1 MGRLLIQKEVI
12 ELTGFSSDKVRRLAE
27 LNLIKFSGKY
37 YQEDSILQYLDYE
50 KVVIDTSFNINEFTE
65 FVQIPKYTGI
75 QNLQL
80 HFPEEFHLLEI
91 IKLTFPI
98 NGKYTFIT
106 KDSSLNFRNALD
118 KKRAIF
124 STHISTKEAN
134 KRYGFGFSRI
144 KYYTKIK
151 KLNPIVAPPNLSA
164 HGLYYPIA
172 ELEVVAVEEQ
182 AFLEKHYSV
191 SAVKKMLGYAE
202 SSLSSIMAL
211 VEEGFLTFQK
221 TEYGIINEN
230 SGNNTFWI
238 TKESVHSLLD
248 LLENNYLKLE
258 YIKNKLKLSHVYL
271 LTVFSN
277 DEKLIIGKQVYIKK
291 EKALQFIE
299 GYDLESIKE
308 SYSSNLNAPSIV
320 HNYIKESYS
329 SNPNTPSTIH
339 NYYTLKGIAPLC
351 SRTEK
356 NLYKL
361 LQKPEYKNLFK
372 DYVEPTNQEDIW
384 KISKKE
390 VDDYLGEIIELKKRY
405 YTRAELLKKLQVQNI
420 FQYIPIASIKVP
432 LYMKFFINIS
442 CSYLYDKQDSQRF
455 LDNPELSHLIF
466 EQSHLNLNDY
476 IKSFIDLRGFPES
489 LKETADL
496 LKSFAEQNLAA
507 KQASPDT
514 LEKYKRQYLISIE
527 YLINYPLKKELYLFD
542 NTEVQLFIDKCPSTH
557 HKNCLWYILTFIEK
571 ERLCRYSLKNLS
583 SPRKTK
589 SKKEQE
595 RICFDDWSEIYQY
608 TQKLDTHLEQA
619 ITDKQYV
626 NLWLFVMILLT
637 NAWRPSD
644 VFRIPPIQ
652 PEIIGIPNIDWLR
665 HHKITKPK
673 AQKIINIIRSYNLV
687 TAKNGMP
694 GDFTCN
700 LDLLEPMVTA
710 LCICEFHRRKSNI
723 PTIIDFTTKRKKKN
737 TITASDF
744 NHFFERNTKLQHI
757 KFSPLIANR
766 SLMEHL
772 FYSIQ
777 EKQGKGNSAFE
788 LVMKLRKHKTEVT
801 KEYIGDRG
809 NKISLHLFSRGEF
822 GFLYDHLIELLT
834 DKRESTLSQRTLDIC
849 QLKRFFEPF
858 EVENFSYFLSK
869 VMNDEEQNLMDKLL
883 SLTPD
888 QALEHM
894 RKMYLGHMPSK
905 NLDAQCL
912 IFPNC
917 HRPSN
922 MFSCNQCP
930 FAVHNI
936 YAITSIFNE
945 FDDSIQRYKN
955 TNKNGVKQREQ
966 NTIFKLQNL
975 LIKAI
980 EKFGE
985 DYVFSFYTGGENVFV
1000 QQLVLIEE

>member
-1 MGRLLIQKEVI
+1 MSRLLIQKEVI

-27 LNLIKFSGKY
+27 LSLIKFNGKY
-37 YQEDSILQYLDYE
+37 YQQDSILQYLEYE
-50 KVVIDTSFNINEFTE
+50 KEIIDTSFNINNFTE

-98 NGKYTFIT
+98 NGKLIYIT
-106 KDSSLNFRNALD
+106 KKSSLNFRNALD
-118 KKRAIF
+118 KKRALF

-134 KRYGFGFSRI
+134 KRYGFGFARI

-151 KLNPIVAPPNLSA
+151 KLNPILAPHNLSE
-164 HGLYYPIA
+164 HGLYYPVV
-172 ELEVVAVEEQ
+172 ELEAVASEEQ
-182 AFLEKHYSV
+182 AFLEEHYSV
-191 SAVKKMLGYAE
+191 SVVKKMLGYAE
-202 SSLSSIMAL
+202 SSSCSIMAL
-211 VEEGFLTFQK
+211 VEEGFLTFRK

-230 SGNNTFWI
+230 SGHNTFWI
-238 TKESVHSLLD
+238 TKESVHSFLD
-248 LLENNYLKLE
+248 LLENKYLKLE
-258 YIKNKLKLSHVYL
+258 YIESKLKLSYLYL

-277 DEKLIIGKQVYIKK
+277 NDKLIINKQMYIKK
-291 EKALQFIE
+291 EKALSFLE
-299 GYDLESIKE
+299 KYDLKSIE
-308 SYSSNLNAPSIV
+308 EAYYP
-320 HNYIKESYS
+320 
-329 SNPNTPSTIH
+329 NPNVPSTIY
-339 NYYTLKGIAPLC
+339 NYYTLKGIALLC

-356 NLYKL
+356 TLYKL
-361 LQKPEYKNLFK
+361 MQNPDYKSLFK
-372 DYVEPTNQEDIW
+372 DYIEPVNPEEFW
-384 KISKKE
+384 KINKKE
-390 VDDYLGEIIELKKRY
+390 VDNYLEEIVKLREKY
-405 YTRAELLKKLQVQNI
+405 YTRAELLKKLQLPNN
-420 FQYIPIASIKVP
+420 FKYIPVSSIKVP
-432 LYMKFFINIS
+432 LHMKFFTNILS
-442 CSYLYDKQDSQRF
+442 SYLYDKQDAQRF

-466 EQSHLNLNDY
+466 KQFHLSLSDY
-476 IKSFIDLRGFPES
+476 IKSFIDLRNFPEN

-496 LKSFAEQNLAA
+496 LKSFAEQYLST
-507 KQASPDT
+507 KQASPNT
-514 LEKYKRQYLISIE
+514 LDNYKREYLVSIE
-527 YLINYPLKKELYLFD
+527 YLINYPLKKELYLLD
-542 NTEVQLFIDKCPSTH
+542 NTEVQLFIEKCSSTH
-557 HKNCLWYILTFIEK
+557 YKTCLWSILTFIEK
-571 ERLCRYSLKNLS
+571 ERLCRYSLKKLS
-583 SPRKTK
+583 NPRKQRLTK
-589 SKKEQE
+589 KQE
-595 RICFDDWSEIYQY
+595 KLCFDDWLEIYQY
-608 TQKLDTHLEQA
+608 AQKLDTHIHQA
-619 ITDKQYV
+619 IIDKQYA

-652 PEIIGIPNIDWLR
+652 PEIIGIPNIDWFQ
-665 HHKITKPK
+665 HHKINKPK

-694 GDFTCN
+694 RDFTCN

-710 LCICEFHRRKSNI
+710 LCICEFHRRNSNI
-723 PTIIDFTTKRKKKN
+723 PTIIDFTTERKRKN
-737 TITASDF
+737 TIKWSDF
-744 NHFFERNTKLQHI
+744 NHFFGRNIKLQHI

-777 EKQGKGNSAFE
+777 EKKGKGNSAFE

-801 KEYIGDRG
+801 KEYIGDEG
-809 NKISLHLFSRGEF
+809 NTIPLHLFSRGEF

-834 DKRESTLSQRTLDIC
+834 DRRESTLSQRTLDIC
-849 QLKRFFEPF
+849 QLKQFFEPF

-869 VMNDEEQNLMDKLL
+869 IMNDEEQNLMDKLL

-888 QALEHM
+888 QAFEHM

-912 IFPNC
+912 IYPNC

-936 YAITSIFNE
+936 YALTSIFNE
-945 FDDSIQRYKN
+945 FDDSIQRYRN
-955 TNKNGVKQREQ
+955 TKKNGVKQREQ
-966 NTIFKLQNL
+966 SNIFKLQNL

-985 DYVFSFYTGGENVFV
+985 DYVFSFYTGGENAFV

>member
-1 MGRLLIQKEVI
+1 MSRLLIQKEVI
-12 ELTGFSSDKVRRLAE
+12 ELTGFSADKVRRLAE
-27 LNLIKFSGKY
+27 LNLIKFNGKY
-37 YQEDSILQYLDYE
+37 YQQDSILQYLDYE
-50 KVVIDTSFNINEFTE
+50 KGIIETSFNINDFTK

-75 QNLQL
+75 QNLQS

-98 NGKYTFIT
+98 NGKYIFIT
-106 KDSSLNFRNALD
+106 KESSLTFRNTLD
-118 KKRAIF
+118 KKRVIF

-134 KRYGFGFSRI
+134 KRYGFGFARI

-151 KLNPIVAPPNLSA
+151 KLNPIIAPPHLSER
-164 HGLYYPIA
+164 GLYYPIA
-172 ELEVVAVEEQ
+172 ELEAVAAEEQ
-182 AFLEKHYSV
+182 AFLEEHYSV

-202 SSLSSIMAL
+202 SSLCSIMAL
-211 VEEGFLTFQK
+211 VEEGFLTFRK

-230 SGNNTFWI
+230 AGHNTFWI
-238 TKESVHSLLD
+238 TKESVHSFLD
-248 LLENNYLKLE
+248 LLENKYLKLE
-258 YIKNKLKLSHVYL
+258 YIESKLKLSHIHL
-271 LTVFSN
+271 LSVFSN
-277 DEKLIIGKQVYIKK
+277 NDKLIISKQIYIKK
-291 EKALQFIE
+291 EKAFKLLE
-299 GYDLESIKE
+299 RYDLKSIE
-308 SYSSNLNAPSIV
+308 EAYSP
-320 HNYIKESYS
+320 
-329 SNPNTPSTIH
+329 NPNIPSTIYD
-339 NYYTLKGIAPLC
+339 YYTLKGIASLS

-356 NLYKL
+356 TLYKL

-372 DYVEPTNQEDIW
+372 DYMEPINQEEFW

-390 VDDYLGEIIELKKRY
+390 VDNYLKEIIKLREKY
-405 YTRAELLKKLQVQNI
+405 YTRAELLKKLQLPNN
-420 FQYIPIASIKVP
+420 FQYIPISSIKVP
-432 LYMKFFINIS
+432 LHMKFFTNILS
-442 CSYLYDKQDSQRF
+442 SYLYDKQEAQLF

-466 EQSHLNLNDY
+466 KQSHLSLSDY
-476 IKSFIDLRGFPES
+476 IKSFIDLRKFPES

-496 LKSFAEQNLAA
+496 LKSFTEQNLSA
-507 KQASPDT
+507 KQANPDT
-514 LEKYKRQYLISIE
+514 LNSYKREYLIAIE
-527 YLINYPLKKELYLFD
+527 YLIKYPLKKELYLFD
-542 NTEVQLFIDKCPSTH
+542 NTEVQLFIEKCSSTH
-557 HKNCLWYILTFIEK
+557 HKTCLWRILTFIEK
-571 ERLCRYSLKNLS
+571 ERLCRYSLKKLPN
-583 SPRKTK
+583 PRKQRL
-589 SKKEQE
+589 KKEQE
-595 RICFDDWSEIYQY
+595 KLCFDDWLEIYKY
-608 TQKLDTHLEQA
+608 TQKIDAHLHQA
-619 ITDKQYV
+619 IIDKQYA
-626 NLWLFVMILLT
+626 NLWLFVIILLT

-652 PEIIGIPNIDWLR
+652 PEIIGIPNIDWLT

-694 GDFTCN
+694 RDFTCN

-710 LCICEFHRRKSNI
+710 LCICEFHRRESNI
-723 PTIIDFTTKRKKKN
+723 PTIIDFTTERKKKN
-737 TITASDF
+737 TITGSDF
-744 NHFFERNTKLQHI
+744 NHFFERNMKLQHI

-777 EKQGKGNSAFE
+777 EKKGKGNSAFE

-801 KEYIGDRG
+801 KEYISDGG
-809 NKISLHLFSRGEF
+809 NTISLHLFSRGEF

-888 QALEHM
+888 QAFEHM

-912 IFPNC
+912 IYPNC

-930 FAVHNI
+930 FAVHNV
-936 YAITSIFNE
+936 YALTSIFNE

-1000 QQLVLIEE
+1000 QQLALIEE